1 MDLRT
6 AKRTEGKEVGSVIF
20 FFHRMRVFFHP
31 VQVRLREFAGVGQ
44 KLELLYRE
52 FTQDRL
58 SSFCMGEL
66 QLMNPGSESDLFST
80 DLEAV

>member
-20 FFHRMRVFFHP
+20 FPPNEGLFHP

-58 SSFCMGEL
+58 SSFWMGEL
-66 QLMNPGSESDLFST
+66 LLMNPRSESDSFST

>member
-1 MDLRT
+1 M
-6 AKRTEGKEVGSVIF
+6 IF
-20 FFHRMRVFFHP
+20 FFHP

-58 SSFCMGEL
+58 SSFWMGEL
-66 QLMNPGSESDLFST
+66 QLMNPRSESDLFST

>member
-20 FFHRMRVFFHP
+20 FFHRIRFFHP
-31 VQVRLREFAGVGQ
+31 FQVRLIEFAGVGQ
-44 KLELLYRE
+44 KLEFLYRE

-58 SSFCMGEL
+58 LSFWVGEL
-66 QLMNPGSESDLFST
+66 QLMNPRSESDLFST